1 MGFACTTAFVMMG
14 GCCMVI
20 NRFFVGDLSKRS
32 QEQDDADEA
41 ARNAHTRQAKE
52 AEDDD

>member
-1 MGFACTTAFVMMG
+1 MGFACTTAFVVMG

-20 NRFFVGDLSKRS
+20 NRLFVGDLSKRT

-41 ARNAHTRQAKE
+41 ARNNHQRDAKA
-52 AEDDD
+52 AEDLE